1 MRTGNLLEVKVT
13 KLLLLI
19 PLALLFL
26 ACDQPAPDIVVRE
39 VQVEVLVEVPVEVI
53 KEVMVE
59 VPVEV
64 LIEAP
69 LDCPPVSEVD
79 WLIWSLEDAR
89 AMHQAWADFLRD
101 NPLVEGSGL
110 IENAVG
116 SSEEQLSL
124 VAAYDRR
131 LNIVAQLKEACK

>member
-1 MRTGNLLEVKVT
+1 M
-13 KLLLLI
+13 LI
-19 PLALLFL
+19 KAFAVSLVILFL
-26 ACDQPAPDIVVRE
+26 SCSQAEPAVKIEIIRVPI
-39 VQVEVLVEVPVEVI
+39 EVPVEVI
-53 KEVMVE
+53 KEVPVEVIKE

-64 LIEAP
+64 IVASP
-69 LDCPPVSEVD
+69 SCPPVSEVD

-89 AMHQAWADFLRD
+89 AMHQAWADYLRD

-116 SSEEQLSL
+116 SQSEQLAK

-131 LNIVAQLKEACK
+131 LGIVRQLQQVC

>member
-1 MRTGNLLEVKVT
+1 MT

-26 ACDQPAPDIVVRE
+26 ACDQPETDIVVRE

-53 KEVMVE
+53 KEVIVE

-89 AMHQAWADFLRD
+89 TMHVAWANHLRD
-101 NPLVEGSGL
+101 NPLAYGSGL

-116 SSEEQLSL
+116 SSEEQFAIVTL
-124 VAAYDRR
+124 YNRR
-131 LNIVAQLKEACK
+131 LTIVRQLQQVCLEGA

>member
-1 MRTGNLLEVKVT
+1 MMSS

-26 ACDQPAPDIVVRE
+26 ACDQPEPDIVVRE
-39 VQVEVLVEVPVEVI
+39 VQVEVPVEVI
-53 KEVMVE
+53 KEVLVEVMVE

-64 LIEAP
+64 PVFIEALP

-89 AMHQAWADFLRD
+89 AMHIAWANHLRD
-101 NPLVEGSGL
+101 NPLADGSGL

-116 SSEEQLSL
+116 SSEEQLAI
-124 VAAYDRR
+124 VALYNRR
-131 LNIVAQLKEACK
+131 LTIVRQLQQVCQ